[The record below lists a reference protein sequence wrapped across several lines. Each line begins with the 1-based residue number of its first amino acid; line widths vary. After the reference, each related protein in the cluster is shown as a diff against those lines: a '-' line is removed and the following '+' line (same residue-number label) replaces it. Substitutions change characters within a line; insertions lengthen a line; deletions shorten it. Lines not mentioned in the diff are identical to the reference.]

1 MRTPCP
7 SGSDA
12 TNRASLAL
20 MESCV
25 CVVCLDE
32 PTKLEPSDTN
42 RALLLLH
49 GGGRDMN
56 GGNRWYDKSMQVGA
70 GEEPSE

>member
-1 MRTPCP
+1 M
-7 SGSDA
+7 
-12 TNRASLAL
+12 

-32 PTKLEPSDTN
+32 PTKLVPSDTN

-49 GGGRDMN
+49 GGGREMN
-56 GGNRWYDKSMQVGA
+56 GGNRWYDKSMQVGPTMNPH
-70 GEEPSE
+70 GENTTE